1 MGGKSRSITL
11 MILVL
16 IVMTAVTVDQ
26 YIQAR
31 ARLPRG
37 ALRQEGP
44 APTHAARE
52 VEPEPYHGPD
62 SGTRWA
68 VRIGGV
74 RIPSIPES
82 ATPMSPSRDNES
94 REPLG
99 ATRGNGGPPGDTNRR
114 SETSDPPP
122 SPRDDRR
129 SASGSDVD
137 SGTESRT
144 PAQPFVYTV
153 KPNETLSDITYELLG
168 DANAWTRIADLN
180 GIVDATKLRAGQK
193 IRIPAR

>member
-1 MGGKSRSITL
+1 MGGKSRGITL

-37 ALRQEGP
+37 ALRQEAPAP
-44 APTHAARE
+44 APTHAARG
-52 VEPEPYHGPD
+52 VQPEPYHGPD
-62 SGTRWA
+62 TGTRWA

-82 ATPMSPSRDNES
+82 ASPVPPSRDDNES
-94 REPLG
+94 RGPLG
-99 ATRGNGGPPGDTNRR
+99 ATRGTGGPSDDPNRHAVP
-114 SETSDPPP
+114 SGPPP
-122 SPRDDRR
+122 SPRDATSPRDE
-129 SASGSDVD
+129 
-137 SGTESRT
+137 TESRT
-144 PAQPFVYTV
+144 RSQPFVYTV
-153 KPNETLSDITYELLG
+153 KPNETLSDIAYELLG